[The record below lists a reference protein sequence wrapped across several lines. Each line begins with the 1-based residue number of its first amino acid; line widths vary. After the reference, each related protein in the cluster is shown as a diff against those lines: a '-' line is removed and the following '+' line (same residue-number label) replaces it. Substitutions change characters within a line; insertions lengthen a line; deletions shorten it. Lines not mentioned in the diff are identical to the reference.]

1 MSSYKKEKKVSYD
14 MKKYQF
20 IEMLNDVL
28 GSNDMSMLHTSAK
41 NDYNIEYSIERLIKS
56 IKLEYKE
63 DKKQIE
69 LKYTQNSSTNCC
81 RY

>member
-1 MSSYKKEKKVSYD
+1 MFDDSSISIDIVNNKLKQSDNE
-14 MKKYQF
+14 
-20 IEMLNDVL
+20 DVV
-28 GSNDMSMLHTSAK
+28 HIYTSAK
-41 NDYNIEYSIERLIKS
+41 IDYNIEYSIERLIKS

>member
-41 NDYNIEYSIERLIKS
+41 NDYSFF
-56 IKLEYKE
+56 
-63 DKKQIE
+63 
-69 LKYTQNSSTNCC
+69 SSPIGDSNTEFHT
-81 RY
+81 RV